1 MKNTINIEH
10 VAVKVK
16 GTFEQFTGN
25 LEDLLGILKP
35 ADLDFLHGNKASLA
49 GMLENLGG
57 EEELILFNIIEHGE
71 LLRLK
76 GFDGK
81 KAKQYQIGNPI
92 MAMKMT
98 AKNISAGLYAP
109 LRMLVHE
116 DDHGAVLVEYD
127 LPSSVFGQFNDLEI
141 DTVSALMDKKI
152 EKLLA
157 AAELIL

>member
-10 VAVKVK
+10 VVKKVI
-16 GTFEQFTGN
+16 GTFEEFTGN

-49 GMLENLGG
+49 GLLENLGG
-57 EEELILFNIIEHGE
+57 DQELILFNIIEHGE

-81 KAKQYQIGNPI
+81 KAKQYQLGNPI
-92 MAMKMT
+92 MATKMT
-98 AKNISAGLYAP
+98 ARNVSSGLYAP

-116 DDHGAVLVEYD
+116 DTDGTVLVEYD
-127 LPSSVFGQFNDLEI
+127 LPSSVFAQFNDSEI
-141 DTVSALMDKKI
+141 DQVSALMDKKVERLI
-152 EKLLA
+152 S
-157 AAELIL
+157 AAEQ

>member
-10 VAVKVK
+10 VVKKVI
-16 GTFEQFTGN
+16 GTFEEFTGN

-49 GMLENLGG
+49 GLLENLGG
-57 EEELILFNIIEHGE
+57 DQELILFNIIEHGE

-81 KAKQYQIGNPI
+81 KAKQYQLGNPI
-92 MAMKMT
+92 MATKMT
-98 AKNISAGLYAP
+98 ARNVSSGLYAP

-116 DDHGAVLVEYD
+116 DTDGTVLVEYD
-127 LPSSVFGQFNDLEI
+127 LPSSVFAQFNDPEI
-141 DTVSALMDKKI
+141 DQVSALMDKKVERLI
-152 EKLLA
+152 S
-157 AAELIL
+157 AAEQ

>member
-1 MKNTINIEH
+1 MKTTINIEH
-10 VAVKVK
+10 VVKKVI
-16 GTFEQFTGN
+16 GTFEEFTGN

-49 GMLENLGG
+49 GLLENLGG
-57 EEELILFNIIEHGE
+57 DQELILFNIIEHGE

-92 MAMKMT
+92 MATRMT
-98 AKNISAGLYAP
+98 ARNVSSGLYAP

-116 DDHGAVLVEYD
+116 DSDGTVLVEYD
-127 LPSSVFGQFNDLEI
+127 LPSSVFAQFNDEEI
-141 DTVSALMDKKI
+141 DQVSGLMDKKV
-152 EKLLA
+152 EKLIA
-157 AAELIL
+157 AAEQ

>member
-10 VAVKVK
+10 VAVKVN
-16 GTFEQFTGN
+16 GTFEDFTGN

-49 GMLENLGG
+49 GMLQNLGG

-76 GFDGK
+76 GFDGR
-81 KAKQYQIGNPI
+81 KAKQYQIGNPV

-98 AKNISAGLYAP
+98 AQNISCGLYAP

-116 DDHGAVLVEYD
+116 NADSTVLVEYD
-127 LPSSVFGQFNDLEI
+127 LPSSVFAQFDNPQI
-141 DTVSALMDKKI
+141 DSVSQLMDKKI
-152 EKLLA
+152 EKLIA
-157 AAELIL
+157 AAQLK